1 MPAGWALLA
10 LMGWAVAALA
20 APPSEP
26 GSFELERE
34 GEVFN
39 VKAEAL
45 LAARPE
51 EVWQVLTDYDH
62 IARFVPGMSS
72 SRVIE
77 GPDASADHSLVVEQ
91 KGALGWSLL
100 PLDFVV
106 DLRVTEHPLER
117 IDIERISGSGR
128 QYRAVYLI
136 EPVDSRQTRLE
147 FRALIES
154 DRFIPPLL
162 GTQVLRSSLSKQFDA
177 LLREVE
183 RRHVP

>member
-1 MPAGWALLA
+1 
-10 LMGWAVAALA
+10 
-20 APPSEP
+20 
-26 GSFELERE
+26 
-34 GEVFN
+34 
-39 VKAEAL
+39 
-45 LAARPE
+45 
-51 EVWQVLTDYDH
+51 
-62 IARFVPGMSS
+62 
-72 SRVIE
+72 
-77 GPDASADHSLVVEQ
+77 VVEQ

-106 DLRVTEHPLER
+106 DLRVTEHPLVR
-117 IDIERISGSGR
+117 IDIERIAGSGR

-136 EPVDSRQTRLE
+136 EAVDSRQTRLE